1 MSNKK
6 LFVGGISWDS
16 TEESLKEAFSKF
28 GPVDSVKIVTDR
40 DTGKSRGFGFVEY
53 ADADDAVKA
62 MEGLNETFVDGRKI
76 RVNEATDKRRSG
88 GGGDKYQN
96 DGPVVEN
103 RRGGDRDRGDRWDRG
118 GGDRRRN
125 RGDR

>member
-1 MSNKK
+1 M
-6 LFVGGISWDS
+6 
-16 TEESLKEAFSKF
+16 
-28 GPVDSVKIVTDR
+28 
-40 DTGKSRGFGFVEY
+40 
-53 ADADDAVKA
+53 KA

-88 GGGDKYQN
+88 GGGGGYRGGGDRYQN

-103 RRGGDRDRGDRWDRG
+103 RRGGYNEDRGRGGYNDDRG
-118 GGDRRRN
+118 RGSRRN